1 MPIRERLSK
10 WQAEHGNPLSDLIGL
25 DTAFGIRNVVADSY
39 GEQKRN
45 ESEQDPKNDD
55 DEDQGIPLVQ
65 FDQEATQYGGMYLQM
80 GDLVELRYARSVDG
94 LFVVLLTMI

>member
-1 MPIRERLSK
+1 VPIRERLSK